1 MDLKDFIRETLLQIQ
16 RGIGEAQT
24 ELYGKYQGVIAPLFK
39 PIENLT
45 DADMEWVEFDVA
57 ITVTEGAEK
66 DIGGKLNIAAMS
78 LGGSGKKSHESESVS
93 RVKFRVPIVSPKAPL
108 ISSTDQC

>member
-1 MDLKDFIRETLLQIQ
+1 VRWISKIFLRETLLQIQ

-24 ELYGKYQGVIAPLFK
+24 ELHGKYRGVIAPLFK
-39 PIENLT
+39 PIESMT

-66 DIGGKLNIAAMS
+66 DVGGKLNIAAIS
-78 LGGSGKKSHESESVS
+78 LGASGKKVS
-93 RVKFRVPIVSPKAPL
+93 
-108 ISSTDQC
+108 

>member
-16 RGIGEAQT
+16 RDIGEAQQ
-24 ELYGKYQGVIAPLFK
+24 ELHGKYQGVISPLFK

-57 ITVTEGAEK
+57 MTVTESK
-66 DIGGKLNIAAMS
+66 NRDVGGKLNVAAIS
-78 LGGSGKKSHESESVS
+78 LGGSGKNSRETESVS
-93 RVKFRVPIVSPKAPL
+93 RVKFRVPIISPKSPRIAEAG
-108 ISSTDQC
+108 